1 MNALLRNPVCRRCLC
16 GLAYVCAFFVLA
28 SVLVHRI
35 GFPLD
40 DSWIHQVI
48 ARNFAEYHKLGFAPG
63 KLTAGSTSL
72 LWSALFALYWTV
84 FPHLSP
90 VIANAGT
97 SAVLLFLIGYVLK
110 AITEED
116 DLPSGVS
123 WCLALAPL
131 ASGNFLWFGMIG
143 MEHLLFILL
152 SLCLVRCWLRKP
164 PIKSCF
170 EGAGLVAQ
178 GFSLGSLRRQRP
190 SKHWGFSPG
199 GNANLYLLA
208 LLSFLLVLT
217 RPEGLFLGLL
227 LLLTL
232 RTARRSWTALVAAF
246 AGGALALAVIVG
258 TNWLISHSLTP
269 QTMQGRQF
277 LYRFSADAGLR
288 TRLIF
293 LGQIVARCLKTWSF
307 LAPRELLHGRGLLLG
322 APVVLLLAIG
332 LLAGLRRL
340 YQLRARRMLLL
351 CAWGGLI
358 VLLYTAVLPSA
369 GHGGRYLAVPLTL
382 FLPLELLGLH
392 QLLSASRP
400 TQRHAWAL
408 VACVAL
414 LSGARSLAIWREA
427 TTAQIAQIETEHGVM
442 ATWLQNTLPSSSFA
456 QGKVA
461 VFDIGRIGYQLH
473 GNVVDLG
480 GLMDAT
486 YLPYVLQ
493 HRTAD
498 YLFARGIQYVVL
510 PSAADEDSA
519 DWKQR
524 LSLDGGHGVDLQPIH
539 SVCVAS
545 QTDWL
550 AENSADTAYACQRAY
565 KLIYRTSSTSLA
577 H

>member
-1 MNALLRNPVCRRCLC
+1 L
-16 GLAYVCAFFVLA
+16 
-28 SVLVHRI
+28 HRT

-84 FPHLSP
+84 FPNLSP
-90 VIANAGT
+90 VIANVLT
-97 SAVLLFLIGYVLK
+97 SAVLLFCIGYVLK

-116 DLPSGVS
+116 ELPAGVS
-123 WCLALAPL
+123 LCLALAPL

-152 SLCLVRCWLRKP
+152 SLCVVRVWLRAP
-164 PIKSCF
+164 
-170 EGAGLVAQ
+170 GLRPA
-178 GFSLGSLRRQRP
+178 FLGSGSDL
-190 SKHWGFSPG
+190 F
-199 GNANLYLLA
+199 LLG
-208 LLSFLLVLT
+208 LFSFLLVLT

-232 RTARRSWTALVAAF
+232 RYARRNLTALFAAF
-246 AGGALALAVIVG
+246 GGIALALVVLVG
-258 TNWLISHSLTP
+258 TNWLIGHRLTP

-277 LYRFSADAGLR
+277 LYRFTAGSGLR
-288 TRLIF
+288 MRLIF

-307 LAPRELLHGRGLLLG
+307 VASRELLHHRGLLLG
-322 APVVLLLAIG
+322 VPIFLFLVIG

-340 YQLRARRMLLL
+340 IQLRARRMLLL
-351 CAWGGLI
+351 CLI

-369 GHGGRYLAVPLTL
+369 GHGGRYLAVPLML

-392 QLLSASRP
+392 QLLSALRP
-400 TQRHAWAL
+400 TRRHAWAL

-414 LSGARSLAIWREA
+414 LSAARSLTLWRQA
-427 TTAQIAQIETEHGVM
+427 TTAQIAQIETEHGAM
-442 ATWLQNTLPSSSFA
+442 AAWLQNNLPAGSFV

-473 GNVVDLG
+473 GDVVDLG
-480 GLMDAT
+480 GLMDAS

-493 HRTAD
+493 QRTAD
-498 YLFARGIQYVVL
+498 YLFAHGVQYVVL
-510 PSAADEDSA
+510 PSGADEDSM
-519 DWKQR
+519 DWRGR
-524 LSLDGGHGVDLQPIH
+524 LSLEAAYGVTLQPVH
-539 SVCVAS
+539 SVCVDPEM
-545 QTDWL
+545 DWL

-565 KLIYRTSSTSLA
+565 KLVYSTSLA